1 MTVDQQYR
9 PSTQLTSAEL
19 NALREFWQ
27 VCEPRYDELAAD
39 IESDARAHPEAG
51 ALLGGG
57 DPDDVEQTRE
67 LLTRAIM
74 DGDWSPYLARMGES
88 GVRYA
93 EAGLDFTAWFAA
105 GRALRSRLVPLMV
118 EALSDDAERLAEAVR
133 GVAILIDL
141 VMFAVGRTY
150 IGAKERIIIEQQAV
164 LRELSTPVLEL
175 RPGLLLVPLVGLI
188 DSERALLLTQQLLEG
203 IAAYRAKAVVLD
215 ITGVPAVD
223 SAVANHLMQTVQ
235 ATRLM
240 GAHTLISGLSA
251 ENAQTLVRLGLDL
264 APLNTVGTLADG
276 VLQASAILA
285 AAEERARRFQTIPSE
300 L

>member
-1 MTVDQQYR
+1 VTVDQQYR
-9 PSTQLTSAEL
+9 RSTQLTSAEL

-27 VCEPRYDELAAD
+27 VCEPRYEELASD
-39 IESDARAHPEAG
+39 IASDAREHPELG
-51 ALLGGG
+51 TLLGGT
-57 DPDDVEQTRE
+57 DTSDVHQTRD
-67 LLTRAIM
+67 LLARAIM
-74 DGDWSPYLARMGES
+74 DGEWSPYLAHMADA

-105 GRALRSRLVPLMV
+105 GRALRSRLTPMMV
-118 EALSDDAERLAEAVR
+118 EALSDEAERLAEAVR

-141 VMFAVGRTY
+141 VMLAVGQAY
-150 IGAKERIIIEQQAV
+150 IGAKERIITEQQAV

-285 AAEERARRFQTIPSE
+285 AAEDRARRFQAIPSE

>member
-9 PSTQLTSAEL
+9 ASTQLTDEEL

-27 VCEPRYDELAAD
+27 VCDPRYDEIVED
-39 IESDARAHPEAG
+39 IASDARTHPELG
-51 ALLGGG
+51 GLLGAT
-57 DPDDVEQTRE
+57 DPSDLEPTRG
-67 LLTRAIM
+67 LLARAIM
-74 DGDWSPYLARMGES
+74 DGDWSPYLTRIGDQ

-93 EAGLDFTAWFAA
+93 EAGLDFSAWFSA
-105 GRALRSRLVPLMV
+105 GRALRGRLVPMIV
-118 EALSDDAERLAEAVR
+118 EVLSDEAERLAEAVR
-133 GVAILIDL
+133 GISILIDL
-141 VMFAVGRTY
+141 ATFAVGQTY
-150 IGAKERIIIEQQAV
+150 ITSKERIISEQQAF

-188 DSERALLLTQQLLEG
+188 DSERALFLTTQLLEG
-203 IAAYRAKAVVLD
+203 IAAFRAKAVVLD

-264 APLNTVGTLADG
+264 GPLNTVGTLADG

-285 AAEERARRFQTIPSE
+285 AAEERVRLFQTTPAVR
-300 L
+300 

>member
-1 MTVDQQYR
+1 VTVNQQYR
-9 PSTQLTSAEL
+9 ASTQLTDAEL

-27 VCEPRYDELAAD
+27 VCEPRYEELVAD
-39 IESDARAHPEAG
+39 IGSDAREHPELG
-51 ALLGGG
+51 ALLGAA
-57 DPDDVEQTRE
+57 DAADAQQTRE
-67 LLTRAIM
+67 LLARAIM
-74 DGDWSPYLARMGES
+74 DGDWSPYLARMGEA

-93 EAGLDFTAWFAA
+93 EAGLNFTAWFGA
-105 GRALRSRLVPLMV
+105 GRALRSRLVPIMV
-118 EALSDDAERLAEAVR
+118 DALSDEAERLAEAVR

-141 VMFAVGRTY
+141 VMLAVGQSY
-150 IGAKERIIIEQQAV
+150 IGAKERIITEQQAV

-175 RPGLLLVPLVGLI
+175 RPGMLLVPLVGLI

-285 AAEERARRFQTIPSE
+285 AAEDRARRYQMMPSDR
-300 L
+300 

>member
-1 MTVDQQYR
+1 VTVDQQYR
-9 PSTQLTSAEL
+9 ASTQLTEAEL

-27 VCEPRYDELAAD
+27 VCEPRYDELVTDIAAD
-39 IESDARAHPEAG
+39 AHEHPELG
-51 ALLGGG
+51 SLLGGD
-57 DPDDVEQTRE
+57 DPSDLERTHE
-67 LLTRAIM
+67 LLTSAIM
-74 DGDWSPYLARMGES
+74 DGDWSPYLARMGDA

-118 EALSDDAERLAEAVR
+118 DALSDEAERLAEAVR

-141 VMFAVGRTY
+141 VLLAVGRSY
-150 IGAKERIIIEQQAV
+150 ISAKERIITDQQAV

-203 IAAYRAKAVVLD
+203 VAAYRAKAVVLD

-264 APLNTVGTLADG
+264 GPLNTVGTLADG
-276 VLQASAILA
+276 VLQAAAILA
-285 AAEERARRFQTIPSE
+285 AAEDRARRYQAIPTE
-300 L
+300 Q

>member
-1 MTVDQQYR
+1 VTVDQQYR
-9 PSTQLTSAEL
+9 ASTQLTEAEL

-27 VCEPRYDELAAD
+27 VCEPRYEELVADIAAD
-39 IESDARAHPEAG
+39 AREHQELG
-51 ALLGGG
+51 ILLGGT
-57 DPDDVEQTRE
+57 DPSDVRETRE
-67 LLTRAIM
+67 LLARAIM
-74 DGDWSPYLARMGES
+74 DGDWSPYLARMGAA

-105 GRALRSRLVPLMV
+105 GRALRSRLTPMLVD
-118 EALSDDAERLAEAVR
+118 ALSDEAERLAEAVR

-141 VMFAVGRTY
+141 VLFAVGQTY
-150 IGAKERIIIEQQAV
+150 ISAKERIITEQQVV

-203 IAAYRAKAVVLD
+203 ISAYRAKAVVLD

-276 VLQASAILA
+276 VLQAAAILA
-285 AAEERARRFQTIPSE
+285 AAEDRVRRYQATPTE
-300 L
+300 P

>member
-1 MTVDQQYR
+1 MGDQ
-9 PSTQLTSAEL
+9 
-19 NALREFWQ
+19 
-27 VCEPRYDELAAD
+27 
-39 IESDARAHPEAG
+39 
-51 ALLGGG
+51 
-57 DPDDVEQTRE
+57 
-67 LLTRAIM
+67 
-74 DGDWSPYLARMGES
+74 

-93 EAGLDFTAWFAA
+93 EAGLDFSAWFSA
-105 GRALRSRLVPLMV
+105 GRALRGRLIPLMV
-118 EALSDDAERLAEAVR
+118 EVLSDDADRLAEAVR
-133 GVAILIDL
+133 GVSILIDL
-141 VMFAVGRTY
+141 ATFAVGQTY
-150 IGAKERIIIEQQAV
+150 ITAKERIINEQQAF

-188 DSERALLLTQQLLEG
+188 DSDRAMFLTQQLLEG
-203 IAAYRAKAVVLD
+203 IATNRAKAVVLD

-264 APLNTVGTLADG
+264 GPLNTVGTLADG

-285 AAEERARRFQTIPSE
+285 AAEDRARRYQTIPTE
-300 L
+300 Q

>member
-1 MTVDQQYR
+1 VTVDQQYR
-9 PSTQLTSAEL
+9 ASTQLTEAEL

-27 VCEPRYDELAAD
+27 VCEPRYEELVSD
-39 IESDARAHPEAG
+39 IASDAREHPELG
-51 ALLGGG
+51 TLLGGT
-57 DPDDVEQTRE
+57 DPDDVHQTRE
-67 LLTRAIM
+67 LLARAIM
-74 DGDWSPYLARMGES
+74 DGEWSPYLARVGDS

-105 GRALRSRLVPLMV
+105 GRALRSRLTPMMV
-118 EALSDDAERLAEAVR
+118 EALSDDADRLAEAVR

-141 VMFAVGRTY
+141 VLFAVGKTY
-150 IGAKERIIIEQQAV
+150 ISAKERIITEQQAV

-188 DSERALLLTQQLLEG
+188 DSQRALLLTQQLLEG

-285 AAEERARRFQTIPSE
+285 AAEDRVRLYQATPTGR
-300 L
+300 

>member
-1 MTVDQQYR
+1 VTVDLQYR
-9 PSTQLTSAEL
+9 TSTQLTEAEL

-27 VCEPRYDELAAD
+27 ACEPRYEELVTDIVSDAHEHPELAT
-39 IESDARAHPEAG
+39 
-51 ALLGGG
+51 LLGGTDPG
-57 DPDDVEQTRE
+57 DLQQTRE
-67 LLTRAIM
+67 LLARAVM
-74 DGDWSPYLARMGES
+74 DGDWAPYLARMGNS

-93 EAGLDFTAWFAA
+93 EAGMDFTAWFAA
-105 GRALRSRLVPLMV
+105 GRALRSRLTPMMV

-141 VMFAVGRTY
+141 VLFAVGQAY
-150 IGAKERIIIEQQAV
+150 ISAKERIITEQQAV

-188 DSERALLLTQQLLEG
+188 DSERALLLTQQLLES
-203 IAAYRAKAVVLD
+203 IAANRAKAVVLD

-264 APLNTVGTLADG
+264 GPLNTVGTLADG

-285 AAEERARRFQTIPSE
+285 AAEDRVRLYQATPTER
-300 L
+300 

>member
-1 MTVDQQYR
+1 VTVDQVYR
-9 PSTQLTSAEL
+9 ASTQLTDDEL

-27 VCEPRYDELAAD
+27 VCEPRYDEIVAD
-39 IESDARAHPEAG
+39 IASDARSHPELG
-51 ALLGGG
+51 GLLGGT
-57 DPDDVEQTRE
+57 DPNDLEPTRG
-67 LLTRAIM
+67 LLARAIM
-74 DGDWSPYLARMGES
+74 DGDWSPYLARMADA
-88 GVRYA
+88 GVRCA
-93 EAGLDFTAWFAA
+93 EAGLDFNAWFSA
-105 GRALRSRLVPLMV
+105 GRALRSRLIPPML
-118 EALSDDAERLAEAVR
+118 ETLSDEAERLAEAVR
-133 GVAILIDL
+133 GVSILIDL
-141 VMFAVGRTY
+141 ATFAVGQTY
-150 IGAKERIIIEQQAV
+150 ISAKERIITEQQAF

-188 DSERALLLTQQLLEG
+188 DSERALFLTQQLLEK
-203 IAAYRAKAVVLD
+203 IATNRAKAVVLD

-264 APLNTVGTLADG
+264 GPLNTVGTLADG

-285 AAEERARRFQTIPSE
+285 TAEERARRYQTIPTHQ
-300 L
+300 

>member
-1 MTVDQQYR
+1 MTVDQMYR
-9 PSTQLTSAEL
+9 ASTQLTEAEL

-27 VCEPRYDELAAD
+27 VCEPRYEELVAD
-39 IESDARAHPEAG
+39 IGSDAREHPELG
-51 ALLGGG
+51 AA
-57 DPDDVEQTRE
+57 DSNDAAQTRE
-67 LLTRAIM
+67 LL
-74 DGDWSPYLARMGES
+74 ARMG
-88 GVRYA
+88 
-93 EAGLDFTAWFAA
+93 
-105 GRALRSRLVPLMV
+105 
-118 EALSDDAERLAEAVR
+118 EAVR

-141 VMFAVGRTY
+141 VMLALGQSY
-150 IGAKERIIIEQQAV
+150 IGPKERIITEQQAV

-188 DSERALLLTQQLLEG
+188 ESERALLLTPQLLAG

-251 ENAQTLVRLGLDL
+251 EHAQTLVRLGLDL
-264 APLNTVGTLADG
+264 ATLNTVGTLADG

-285 AAEERARRFQTIPSE
+285 AAEDRARRFQTIPDVR
-300 L
+300 

>member
-1 MTVDQQYR
+1 MNVDQQYR
-9 PSTQLTSAEL
+9 PSTQLTDEEL

-27 VCEPRYDELAAD
+27 VCEPRYDEVVAD
-39 IESDARAHPEAG
+39 ITVDARSHPELG
-51 ALLGGG
+51 GLLGGA
-57 DPDDVEQTRE
+57 DPTDPEPTRG
-67 LLTRAIM
+67 LLSRAIM
-74 DGDWSPYLARMGES
+74 DGDWSPYLARMGDS

-93 EAGLDFTAWFAA
+93 EAGLDFTAWFGA
-105 GRALRSRLVPLMV
+105 GRALRSRLIPLMV
-118 EALSDDAERLAEAVR
+118 DSLSDDAERLAEAVR
-133 GVAILIDL
+133 GVSILIDL
-141 VMFAVGRTY
+141 AMFAVGRTY
-150 IGAKERIIIEQQAV
+150 ISAKERIITEQQAV

-188 DSERALLLTQQLLEG
+188 DSERALFLTQQLLEG

-235 ATRLM
+235 ASRLM

-285 AAEERARRFQTIPSE
+285 AAEDRVRLYQTTPTVR
-300 L
+300 

>member
-1 MTVDQQYR
+1 MVD
-9 PSTQLTSAEL
+9 
-19 NALREFWQ
+19 
-27 VCEPRYDELAAD
+27 
-39 IESDARAHPEAG
+39 
-51 ALLGGG
+51 
-57 DPDDVEQTRE
+57 
-67 LLTRAIM
+67 
-74 DGDWSPYLARMGES
+74 
-88 GVRYA
+88 
-93 EAGLDFTAWFAA
+93 
-105 GRALRSRLVPLMV
+105 
-118 EALSDDAERLAEAVR
+118 ALSDEAERLAEAVR

-141 VMFAVGRTY
+141 VMLAVGQSY
-150 IGAKERIIIEQQAV
+150 IGAKERIITEQQAV

-285 AAEERARRFQTIPSE
+285 AAEDRVRRYQGIPTER
-300 L
+300 

>member
-1 MTVDQQYR
+1 VTVQQEYR
-9 PSTQLTSAEL
+9 ASTQLTDEEL

-27 VCEPRYDELAAD
+27 VCEPHYGEIVADIAAD
-39 IESDARAHPEAG
+39 ARSHPELG
-51 ALLGGG
+51 GLLGSI
-57 DPDDVEQTRE
+57 DPTDLDPTRG
-67 LLTRAIM
+67 LLARAIM
-74 DGDWSPYLARMGES
+74 DGEWSPYLGRMGDQ

-93 EAGLDFTAWFAA
+93 EAGLDFSAWFSA
-105 GRALRSRLVPLMV
+105 GRALRGRLIPLMV
-118 EALSDDAERLAEAVR
+118 EVLSDDAERLAEAVR
-133 GVAILIDL
+133 GVSILIDL
-141 VMFAVGRTY
+141 ATFAVGQTY
-150 IGAKERIIIEQQAV
+150 ITAKERIISEQQAF

-188 DSERALLLTQQLLEG
+188 DSDRAMFLTQQLLEG
-203 IAAYRAKAVVLD
+203 IATNRAKAVVLD

-264 APLNTVGTLADG
+264 GPLNTVGTLADG

-285 AAEERARRFQTIPSE
+285 AAEDRARRYQTIPTE
-300 L
+300 Q

>member
-1 MTVDQQYR
+1 VTVDQQYR
-9 PSTQLTSAEL
+9 ASTQLTDAEL

-27 VCEPRYDELAAD
+27 VCEPRYDELVGD
-39 IESDARAHPEAG
+39 IGSDAREHPELG
-51 ALLGGG
+51 ALLGAG
-57 DPDDVEQTRE
+57 DPTDAEQTRE
-67 LLTRAIM
+67 LLARAIM
-74 DGDWSPYLARMGES
+74 DGDWAPYLARMGEA

-93 EAGLDFTAWFAA
+93 EAGLNFTAWFGA
-105 GRALRSRLVPLMV
+105 GRALRSRLVPIMV
-118 EALSDDAERLAEAVR
+118 EALSDEAERLADAVR

-141 VMFAVGRTY
+141 VMLAVGQSY
-150 IGAKERIIIEQQAV
+150 IGAKERIITEQQAA

-188 DSERALLLTQQLLEG
+188 DSERAMLLTQQLLEG

-264 APLNTVGTLADG
+264 APLGTVGTLADG

-285 AAEERARRFQTIPSE
+285 AAEERVRRYQSIPTE
-300 L
+300 R

>member
-9 PSTQLTSAEL
+9 ASTQLTDLEL

-27 VCEPRYDELAAD
+27 VCEPRYDDVVAD
-39 IESDARAHPEAG
+39 IASDAREHPELG
-51 ALLGGG
+51 SLLGGT
-57 DPDDVEQTRE
+57 DSDDLEKTRE
-67 LLTRAIM
+67 LLSRAIM
-74 DGDWSPYLARMGES
+74 DGDWSPYLERMGAQ

-93 EAGLDFTAWFAA
+93 EAGLDFSAWFSA
-105 GRALRSRLVPLMV
+105 GRALRLRLIPMMLEV
-118 EALSDDAERLAEAVR
+118 LSDDAERLAEAVR
-133 GVAILIDL
+133 GVSILIDL
-141 VMFAVGRTY
+141 AMFAVGQTY
-150 IGAKERIIIEQQAV
+150 INAKERIIFGQAAV

-188 DSERALLLTQQLLEG
+188 DSERALLLTQLLLEG

-285 AAEERARRFQTIPSE
+285 AAEDRVRLYQTIPTE
-300 L
+300 R

>member
-1 MTVDQQYR
+1 MTVYDQR
-9 PSTQLTSAEL
+9 RASAHLTDAEL
-19 NALREFWQ
+19 SALREFWQ
-27 VCEPRYDELAAD
+27 VSEPRFEELALA
-39 IESDARAHPEAG
+39 IASDAQEHPELG
-51 ALLGGG
+51 SLLGGS
-57 DPDDVEQTRE
+57 DPAVIRETRE
-67 LLTRAIM
+67 LLSSAIM
-74 DGDWSPYLARMGES
+74 DGDWTPYLSRMGDS

-93 EAGLDFTAWFAA
+93 EAGLGFSAWFAA
-105 GRALRSRLVPLMV
+105 GRALRSRLMPLLV
-118 EALSDDAERLAEAVR
+118 GALSDEPERLAQAVR

-141 VMFAVGRTY
+141 VMVAVGESY
-150 IGAKERIIIEQQAV
+150 LGAKERIIGEQQDV

-175 RPGLLLVPLVGLI
+175 RPGLLLVPLIGLI
-188 DSERALLLTQQLLEG
+188 DSDRALLLTQQLLEG
-203 IAAYRAKAVVLD
+203 IAAKRAKAVVLD

-276 VLQASAILA
+276 VLAAAALLA
-285 AAEERARRFQTIPSE
+285 EAEERSRRYLSD
-300 L
+300 LR

>member
-1 MTVDQQYR
+1 
-9 PSTQLTSAEL
+9 
-19 NALREFWQ
+19 
-27 VCEPRYDELAAD
+27 
-39 IESDARAHPEAG
+39 
-51 ALLGGG
+51 
-57 DPDDVEQTRE
+57 
-67 LLTRAIM
+67 M
-74 DGDWSPYLARMGES
+74 DGDWSPYLARMGAA

-105 GRALRSRLVPLMV
+105 GRALRSRLTPMMV
-118 EALSDDAERLAEAVR
+118 EALSDDAERLAESVR

-141 VMFAVGRTY
+141 VLLAVGQTY
-150 IGAKERIIIEQQAV
+150 ISAKERIITEQQAV

-285 AAEERARRFQTIPSE
+285 AAEDRIRLYHATPTGR
-300 L
+300 

>member
-1 MTVDQQYR
+1 MTVEQQYR
-9 PSTQLTSAEL
+9 ASTQLTSAEL

-27 VCEPRYDELAAD
+27 VCEPRYEELVAD
-39 IESDARAHPEAG
+39 IESDAREHPEAG
-51 ALLGGG
+51 TLLGGAE
-57 DPDDVEQTRE
+57 PEDVQQTRE
-67 LLTRAIM
+67 LLTSAIM
-74 DGDWSPYLARMGES
+74 DGDWSPYLAGMGAF

-105 GRALRSRLVPLMV
+105 GRALRSRLIPLMV

-133 GVAILIDL
+133 GVSILIDL

-150 IGAKERIIIEQQAV
+150 IGAKERIITEQQAV

-203 IAAYRAKAVVLD
+203 IAAARAKAVVLD

-264 APLNTVGTLADG
+264 GPLNTVGTLADG
-276 VLQASAILA
+276 VLQAQTILA
-285 AAEERARRFQTIPSE
+285 AAEDRARRFQTIPIE
-300 L
+300 Q

>member
-1 MTVDQQYR
+1 VTVEQLYR
-9 PSTQLTSAEL
+9 SSTQLTSHEL

-27 VCEPRYDELAAD
+27 VCEPRYEELVAD
-39 IESDARAHPEAG
+39 IESDAREHPEAG
-51 ALLGGG
+51 TLLGGD
-57 DPDDVEQTRE
+57 DPDNLEQTRE

-118 EALSDDAERLAEAVR
+118 DALSDDAERLAEAVR
-133 GVAILIDL
+133 GVSILIDL
-141 VMFAVGRTY
+141 VMFAVGRAY
-150 IGAKERIIIEQQAV
+150 INAKERIITDQQAV

-203 IAAYRAKAVVLD
+203 VSAYRAKAVVLD

-264 APLNTVGTLADG
+264 GPLNTVGTLADG

-285 AAEERARRFQTIPSE
+285 AAEDRVRLYQAIPTER
-300 L
+300 